1 MTRVDILV
9 KNNKTRCTDFVFKT
23 VHAST
28 IECAKTKPFQT
39 QEYIFAKNDEHL
51 AYEWLYERKDDF
63 EIFFECMTNS
73 MCYDYFYIEFNNIK
87 DAIEFKLRWG

>member
-73 MCYDYFYIEFNNIK
+73 RLTCP
-87 DAIEFKLRWG
+87 RWPDKKYKCVFRNSIHL